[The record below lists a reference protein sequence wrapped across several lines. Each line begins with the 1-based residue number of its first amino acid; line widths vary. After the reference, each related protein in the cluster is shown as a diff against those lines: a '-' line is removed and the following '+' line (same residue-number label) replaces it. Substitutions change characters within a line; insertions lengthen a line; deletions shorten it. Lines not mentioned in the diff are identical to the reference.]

1 MFLSI
6 GVGGWIGIG
15 VAVLFLVLIIV
26 VISWFIRCYN
36 ALVQLRNKVKNAFS
50 QIDVQLKR
58 RFDLIPNIVETVKG
72 YAKLEESV
80 WTEFGKARGLYQ
92 SASKSGDVEGM
103 AKASESLGGVV
114 SRLMMVQE
122 QYPALKSD
130 AQFTSLTAELQ
141 NTEKQIAYA
150 RQFYNDIVQK
160 YNNKIEMFPSNI
172 VAGIFHFE
180 LAKFFEIVK
189 EEQREAPQVKF

>member
-1 MFLSI
+1 MFLM
-6 GVGGWIGIG
+6 GVWGWIGIAI
-15 VAVLFLVLIIV
+15 AVLFVILIIV

-58 RFDLIPNIVETVKG
+58 RFELIPNIVETVKG
-72 YAKLEESV
+72 YAKLEENI

-122 QYPALKSD
+122 KYPDLKSD
-130 AQFTSLTAELQ
+130 AQFISLTDELK
-141 NTEKQIAYA
+141 NTEKQVAYA

-172 VAGIFHFE
+172 VAGFFHFE

-189 EEQREAPQVKF
+189 EEEREAPKVKF

>member
-1 MFLSI
+1 MFLM
-6 GVGGWIGIG
+6 GVWGWIGIAI
-15 VAVLFLVLIIV
+15 AVLFVILIIV

-72 YAKLEESV
+72 YAKLEENI

-122 QYPALKSD
+122 KYPDLKSD
-130 AQFTSLTAELQ
+130 AQFVSLTDELK
-141 NTEKQIAYA
+141 NTEKQVAYA

-172 VAGIFHFE
+172 VAGFFHFE

-189 EEQREAPQVKF
+189 EEEREAPKVKF

>member
-1 MFLSI
+1 
-6 GVGGWIGIG
+6 
-15 VAVLFLVLIIV
+15 
-26 VISWFIRCYN
+26 
-36 ALVQLRNKVKNAFS
+36 
-50 QIDVQLKR
+50 
-58 RFDLIPNIVETVKG
+58 
-72 YAKLEESV
+72 
-80 WTEFGKARGLYQ
+80 
-92 SASKSGDVEGM
+92 M
-103 AKASESLGGVV
+103 AQANESLGGVV

>member
-1 MFLSI
+1 MFLM
-6 GVGGWIGIG
+6 GVWGWIGIAI
-15 VAVLFLVLIIV
+15 AVLFVILIIV

-72 YAKLEESV
+72 YAKLEENI

-122 QYPALKSD
+122 KYPDLKSD
-130 AQFTSLTAELQ
+130 AQFISLTDELK
-141 NTEKQIAYA
+141 NTEKQVAYA

-172 VAGIFHFE
+172 VAGFFHFE

-189 EEQREAPQVKF
+189 EEEREAPKVKF

>member
-1 MFLSI
+1 MFLI

-15 VAVLFLVLIIV
+15 IAVLFLILIV
-26 VISWFIRCYN
+26 VCISWFIRCYN
-36 ALVQLRNKVKNAFS
+36 ALIQLRNKVKNAFS

-58 RFDLIPNIVETVKG
+58 RFDLIPNLVETVKG
-72 YAKLEESV
+72 YAKLEEGI
-80 WTEFGKARGLYQ
+80 WEEFGKARGLYQ
-92 SASKSGDVEGM
+92 SASKNQDVDGM
-103 AKASESLGGVV
+103 AKANESLGGVV
-114 SRLMMVQE
+114 SRLMVVTE
-122 QYPALKSD
+122 QYPTLKADVQFIALQD
-130 AQFTSLTAELQ
+130 ELK
-141 NTEKQIAYA
+141 NTEKQVAYA

-172 VAGIFHFE
+172 VAGMFHFE

>member
-1 MFLSI
+1 MFLMS
-6 GVGGWIGIG
+6 VGGWIGIG
-15 VAVLFLVLIIV
+15 VAVLFVILIIV
-26 VISWFIRCYN
+26 VISWFIKCYN

-72 YAKLEESV
+72 YAKLEENI

-122 QYPALKSD
+122 KYPELKSD
-130 AQFTSLTAELQ
+130 VQFISLTDELK
-141 NTEKQIAYA
+141 NTEKQVAYA

-172 VAGIFHFE
+172 VAGFFHFE

-189 EEQREAPQVKF
+189 EEEREAPKVKF

>member
-1 MFLSI
+1 MFLMSL
-6 GVGGWIGIG
+6 GGWIGLGI
-15 VAVLFLVLIIV
+15 ALLFVVLIIV
-26 VISWFIRCYN
+26 CVSWLIKCYN

-58 RFDLIPNIVETVKG
+58 RFDLIPNLVETVKG
-72 YAKLEESV
+72 YAKLEEGI
-80 WTEFGKARGLYQ
+80 WEEFGKARGLYQ
-92 SASKSGDVEGM
+92 SASKNQDVDGM
-103 AKASESLGGVV
+103 AKANESLGGVV
-114 SRLMMVQE
+114 SRLMVVTE
-122 QYPALKSD
+122 QYPTLKADVQFISLSD
-130 AQFTSLTAELQ
+130 ELK
-141 NTEKQIAYA
+141 NTEKQVAYA

>member
-1 MFLSI
+1 MFLI

-15 VAVLFLVLIIV
+15 FAVLFLILIIV
-26 VISWFIRCYN
+26 VVSFFIRCYN

-58 RFDLIPNIVETVKG
+58 RFDLIPNLVETVKG
-72 YAKLEESV
+72 YAKLEQGIWE
-80 WTEFGKARGLYQ
+80 EFGRARGLYQ
-92 SASKSGDVEGM
+92 SASKNQDVEGM
-103 AKASESLGGVV
+103 AKANESLGGVV
-114 SRLMMVQE
+114 SRLMVVQE
-122 QYPALKSD
+122 QYPTLKAD
-130 AQFTSLTAELQ
+130 AQFISLSDELK
-141 NTEKQIAYA
+141 NTEKQVAYA
-150 RQFYNDIVQK
+150 RQFYNDVVQK

>member
-1 MFLSI
+1 MFLMSI
-6 GVGGWIGIG
+6 GGWIGIG
-15 VAVLFLVLIIV
+15 VAFLFLVLIIV
-26 VISWFIRCYN
+26 VVSWFIRCYN

-58 RFDLIPNIVETVKG
+58 RFDLIPNLVETVKG
-72 YAKLEESV
+72 YAKLEEGI
-80 WTEFGKARGLYQ
+80 WEEFGKARGLYQ
-92 SASKSGDVEGM
+92 SASKNQDVEGM
-103 AKASESLGGVV
+103 ARASESLGGVV

-122 QYPALKSD
+122 RYPELKADVQFISLSD
-130 AQFTSLTAELQ
+130 ELK

-172 VAGIFHFE
+172 CAAMFHFE